1 MKLLRKNIKE
11 PKFRNSDKVNYIL
24 KFRSKSKYSDIEYI
38 SDKNMMVINKHPEMK
53 KQNVE
58 RGTKHLK
65 QR

>member
-1 MKLLRKNIKE
+1 MKLPRKNIKE

-53 KQNVE
+53 K
-58 RGTKHLK
+58 
-65 QR
+65 